1 MVSRRKA
8 LIALAVVVCLIF
20 STLPAFAATS
30 LSKDP
35 NIVVVS
41 PTKNAVMKTGTV
53 LVSVKMTAPRTIRM
67 SLYEETK
74 SGRSLIRTE
83 KYSSSRSLSYY
94 TRQLTGLD
102 PGVYCVNIS
111 TLNSAGSAIYASEI
125 YVKVQKRTSDTVKV
139 DVFNSQNSLSS
150 FWATLLK
157 KLLG

>member
-139 DVFNSQNSLSS
+139 DVFNSQNSSSS

>member
-83 KYSSSRSLSYY
+83 KYYFLRDL
-94 TRQLTGLD
+94 
-102 PGVYCVNIS
+102 
-111 TLNSAGSAIYASEI
+111 
-125 YVKVQKRTSDTVKV
+125 
-139 DVFNSQNSLSS
+139 
-150 FWATLLK
+150 
-157 KLLG
+157 

>member
-139 DVFNSQNSLSS
+139 PN
-150 FWATLLK
+150 
-157 KLLG
+157 